1 MLRPPRT
8 RESVS
13 KAGRA
18 NKGRI
23 MLVAGVIVAAGVV
36 TAVAASATSGP
47 FASLRVYAKSHLVES
62 KIPSTAINAS
72 ALYPPPAPPATINKV
87 VNVYDIPP
95 RTSAPA
101 PVAKSRENAPVADS
115 RGNPAGG
122 QQQWTGPFP
131 IINFPAGPMSAIEA
145 TCEAAKKVAER
156 YGGAYQQNVERQ
168 CEAAKQA
175 YEHSHP

>member
-36 TAVAASATSGP
+36 TTVAASAASGP

-95 RTSAPA
+95 RAAAAPA
-101 PVAKSRENAPVADS
+101 PAKDNKEAS
-115 RGNPAGG
+115 AGARP
-122 QQQWTGPFP
+122 QWTGPFP
-131 IINFPAGPMSAIEA
+131 VIKFPAGPLSAIEA
-145 TCEAAKKVAER
+145 TCEAAKRAAEQ
-156 YGGAYQQNVERQ
+156 YGEAYKQNVERQ